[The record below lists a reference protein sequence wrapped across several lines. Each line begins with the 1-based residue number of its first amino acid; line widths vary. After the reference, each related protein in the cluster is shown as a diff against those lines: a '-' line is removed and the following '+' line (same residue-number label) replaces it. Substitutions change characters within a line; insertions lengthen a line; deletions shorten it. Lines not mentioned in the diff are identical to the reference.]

1 MLTLSHVH
9 TTLCVCACACTPVY
23 VCIPLWV
30 YLLSAVLCDWP
41 MCFVILEISSFSTRM
56 AASVGFEPCLGS
68 LGLLF
73 RRYLGCVSLGI
84 VSVSQ
89 LHLRGVSVRSGYAWG
104 CVSLMSVRVW
114 MCVCLCTCVLCFCSH
129 FSPPP
134 FEHVWGVSS
143 QVSLQ
148 RPGTW
153 SPLSLDRE
161 VSWSGAKASGSSVV
175 LGEKVVEWGDFGVNY
190 PQGWPLFLC
199 PSQMPSILSDSQTIS
214 APSS

>member
-9 TTLCVCACACTPVY
+9 TTLCACACTPVY

-41 MCFVILEISSFSTRM
+41 MCFVILEISSFSMRM
-56 AASVGFEPCLGS
+56 AASVGFEPFLGS

-89 LHLRGVSVRSGYAWG
+89 LHLRGVSVRSGYARG

-114 MCVCLCTCVLCFCSH
+114 MCVRLCTCVLCFCSH

-161 VSWSGAKASGSSVV
+161 VSWSGAKASGPWRES
-175 LGEKVVEWGDFGVNY
+175 GGVGRLWDKLSPGLASLPLPLADAQHLERSPNY
-190 PQGWPLFLC
+190 QCTVFL
-199 PSQMPSILSDSQTIS
+199 T
-214 APSS
+214 